1 MVFPLFDRAEQ
12 GKSGSAVCTY
22 VHFYFIFI
30 IAKKPVRED
39 GLFLSLVK
47 RSIVLRSDRIR
58 DRILHEKRSG
68 A

>member
-1 MVFPLFDRAEQ
+1 MDFPLFDGVEQ

-22 VHFYFIFI
+22 VHFYFI

-47 RSIVLRSDRIR
+47 RSTVLRSDRIR
-58 DRILHEKRSG
+58 DRILHQKCGG